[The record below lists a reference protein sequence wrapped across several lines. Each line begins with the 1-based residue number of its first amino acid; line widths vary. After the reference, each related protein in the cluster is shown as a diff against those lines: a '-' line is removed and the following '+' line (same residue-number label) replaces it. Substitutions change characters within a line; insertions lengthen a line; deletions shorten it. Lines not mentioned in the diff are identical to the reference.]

1 MASEDTSTA
10 RKKTRSSGTCSLIRL
25 NKATALSEVDL
36 NILTVVSGDY
46 LLEYRK
52 A

>member
-10 RKKTRSSGTCSLIRL
+10 RKKTRSSEICSLIRL
-25 NKATALSEVDL
+25 NKARALSEVDL
-36 NILTVVSGDY
+36 NIIMVVSGDN